1 MNAREK
7 ILIIRLSSIG
17 DILFTL
23 PAVHAVRRNFPNA
36 ALHYLAS
43 KEYAP
48 LLRGFSEIDEVIA
61 FDRSAFRSKDFPEAC
76 SELLRLLH
84 ELRERKFALVIDF
97 QGYGETAW
105 LGWLSG
111 APERW
116 SSIYRLARGWAC
128 TRGGW
133 RDNTIHPAQWNLSL
147 LQQCGLPI
155 GEIYNEYV
163 LPADAMAEARRF
175 FGGNGLDDTK
185 PTLFIQPFTSSPGKN
200 WPLDKFLALA
210 RHFQP
215 RWQVIFGGGPADRD
229 ALKPARNAGFVVSA
243 GTPLLVSAG
252 LIKLS
257 TLAIGG
263 DTGLLHMANA
273 MGRRIVML
281 MPRTGITTPFQHED
295 WTVKPAVGKT
305 VSDIAVDEVV
315 ATCEQMNPKG

>member
-1 MNAREK
+1 MNNREK

-17 DILFTL
+17 DVLFTL
-23 PAVHAVRRNFPNA
+23 PAVHAVRRNFPEA
-36 ALHYLAS
+36 ILYYLVA

-48 LLRGFSEIDEVIA
+48 LLRGFSEIDEVIV

-76 SELLRLLH
+76 SELVRLIH
-84 ELRERKFALVIDF
+84 ELRKRKFSLVIDF

-105 LGWLSG
+105 VSWLSG

-116 SSIYRLARGWAC
+116 SSIYRQARGWAC
-128 TRGGW
+128 TRGAW

-147 LQQCGLPI
+147 LQQCGLSVS
-155 GEIYNEYV
+155 EIYNEYA

-175 FGGNGLDDTK
+175 FSGNGLDETK

-210 RHFQP
+210 WHFRP
-215 RWQVIFGGGPADRD
+215 RWQVIFGGGPSERD
-229 ALKPARNAGFVVSA
+229 ALKPARDAGFVVSA

-263 DTGLLHMANA
+263 DTGLLHIAVA

-281 MPRTGITTPFQHED
+281 MPRTGITPPFQHAN
-295 WTVKPAVGKT
+295 WTVKPAVGKNIP
-305 VSDIAVDEVV
+305 DISVEEVI
-315 ATCEQMNPKG
+315 AACEQALS